1 MHIAISMM
9 HCYFLFFWHD
19 LWSDASFSCT
29 KQNVADRWTARTI
42 IQLHIFS
49 TLSNTVLWGCYIYPQ
64 LHTWAVLTYI
74 MYIYMYIQRVLCN
87 SIYISLCKCIHKNII
102 LSVTI
107 VIFRMPKAQ
116 LKQVTPKAKPDDTP
130 APRPKGSRKL
140 PARHANAHPQGWA
153 KHQLDTGSIHSDH
166 AWAAKA
172 VSRHPVWKAAFGGF
186 EQPTAICSTAADEP
200 GQSLTPTGAHE
211 TCLDFVSHNNST
223 SIR

>member
-74 MYIYMYIQRVLCN
+74 MYIYICIYREYCVIQYIYLYVNAYTRTEFFLWLLSFLGCQRPSWSRWPQRL
-87 SIYISLCKCIHKNII
+87 SLMIHQHPGLKAHGSCQ
-102 LSVTI
+102 LGM
-107 VIFRMPKAQ
+107 RMPIPRDGLSISSTLATFT
-116 LKQVTPKAKPDDTP
+116 VTMLEQQRLFLDTLSGKLLLGGLNNRLP
-130 APRPKGSRKL
+130 SAPLL
-140 PARHANAHPQGWA
+140 PMNQASPWRPQG
-153 KHQLDTGSIHSDH
+153 
-166 AWAAKA
+166 
-172 VSRHPVWKAAFGGF
+172 
-186 EQPTAICSTAADEP
+186 PTKPA
-200 GQSLTPTGAHE
+200 
-211 TCLDFVSHNNST
+211 
-223 SIR
+223 